1 MWIITLDTQIS
12 CHELVAR
19 GRILFFMP
27 LFREG
32 KIPYIALL
40 LSVCRQSVGPPTIFV
55 HFLRRGLL
63 NIELKFGNRF
73 FTRTSRSNSVL
84 STKEQ
89 ILRMPLARR
98 KIQLFFSIHYHCKGW
113 ANIKLHVLMSHVKC
127 VFFMQTIIWKLLT
140 IYMSFLIGWCILYG
154 TGRWSLLILSP
165 KGSFISI
172 YIYTQVL
179 PIMYTAHNKGLCTLW
194 CMSEGGGHIIASE
207 TSLVFSRFR
216 LP

>member
-1 MWIITLDTQIS
+1 MEIRGNRTKWQQTLFLKHYSQDINSLIVDNHSWYTNFLS
-12 CHELVAR
+12 WTCGKR
-19 GRILFFMP
+19 NMP

-98 KIQLFFSIHYHCKGW
+98 KIQLFFFHSLSLQRLSKFKITCTDESRK
-113 ANIKLHVLMSHVKC
+113 MC
-127 VFFMQTIIWKLLT
+127 VFYANYNLKTFDNIHV
-140 IYMSFLIGWCILYG
+140 ILD
-154 TGRWSLLILSP
+154 
-165 KGSFISI
+165 
-172 YIYTQVL
+172 
-179 PIMYTAHNKGLCTLW
+179 
-194 CMSEGGGHIIASE
+194 
-207 TSLVFSRFR
+207 R
-216 LP
+216 LMHFVWYW

>member
-32 KIPYIALL
+32 KI
-40 LSVCRQSVGPPTIFV
+40 PTIFV

-113 ANIKLHVLMSHVKC
+113 ANLKLHVLMSHVKC

-154 TGRWSLLILSP
+154 TGRWSLMILSS
-165 KGSFISI
+165 KGHFISI
-172 YIYTQVL
+172 Y
-179 PIMYTAHNKGLCTLW
+179 TAQYVYC
-194 CMSEGGGHIIASE
+194 
-207 TSLVFSRFR
+207 
-216 LP
+216 P